1 MKGFEKYCTP
11 ARIYLGISVI
21 AIISIVIQNIV
32 NKNNNELCIG
42 MHKCSMEHK
51 SLVLLF
57 KILYMF
63 LWAWLL
69 NYLCSKGLK
78 KLAWA
83 ILLIPF
89 LLIAIIMASMMVAI
103 NNKEIIV
110 VTPN

>member
-1 MKGFEKYCTP
+1 MKGFDKYCTP

-21 AIISIVIQNIV
+21 AITSIVIQNLL

-51 SLVLLF
+51 SLVLVF

-63 LWAWLL
+63 FWAWLL
-69 NYLCSKGLK
+69 NNLCKKGLK

-89 LLIAIIMASMMVAI
+89 LLIAIIMAGMMVAI
-103 NNKEIIV
+103 NNKEMIIV
-110 VTPN
+110 RC